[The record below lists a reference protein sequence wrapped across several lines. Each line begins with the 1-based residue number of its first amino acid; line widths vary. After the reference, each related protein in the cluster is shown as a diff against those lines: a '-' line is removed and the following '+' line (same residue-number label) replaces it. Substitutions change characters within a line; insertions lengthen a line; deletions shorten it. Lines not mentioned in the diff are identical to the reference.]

1 MTEIGFHLDP
11 TILARAKNRSIGG
24 VLAPMACGEEE
35 RHGGRIRTVPTAPR
49 AKITRGK
56 RVSRSIRT
64 RTTEQSAE

>member
-35 RHGGRIRTVPTAPR
+35 RHGGRIRMAPTVSRVGIAR
-49 AKITRGK
+49 QK

-64 RTTEQSAE
+64 RTTEQST